1 MGPADTDTDIF
12 CQPIFLPIP
21 IPIYLHQHIG
31 HRYRYR
37 YSQFTDIWPISG
49 ILADILADIHVFS
62 PISCR
67 YRYNRYPDQPIP
79 MPIPIWPI
87 PISSLPIPIY
97 RYRYRYRPN
106 ISANRYI
113 GLTLILAI
121 VHGISLVDKIL
132 PGLLGHKTST
142 NMCRRLRRRMS
153 LGKCFSANLCVLICV
168 NISV

>member
-21 IPIYLHQHIG
+21 IYLHQHIG
-31 HRYRYR
+31 HRYR

-62 PISCR
+62 PISYR
-67 YRYNRYPDQPIP
+67 YRYNRYPAQ
-79 MPIPIWPI
+79 PIPIWPI

-113 GLTLILAI
+113 GLTL
-121 VHGISLVDKIL
+121 V
-132 PGLLGHKTST
+132 PG
-142 NMCRRLRRRMS
+142 
-153 LGKCFSANLCVLICV
+153 V
-168 NISV
+168 NIFRIAGKRGPEEFR